1 MKAASKSGGNPMRE
15 IVIEKV
21 TMNIGVG
28 APGERLDHAKS
39 LIERL
44 SGGKAVETKA
54 HDRNP
59 TFKLRKGMPIGAKTT
74 LRGKKAVVFLEK
86 ALAAKKKVLK
96 EGNFDNRGNFSF
108 GIKEYIDFPGA
119 KYDPAIGMMGFDVCV
134 TLARRGGRVARRKV
148 AFAPIGVN
156 HVVTKE
162 EGMEYAKSKLNVSM
176 E

>member
-1 MKAASKSGGNPMRE
+1 MKAAQSENPMRE

-44 SGGKAVETKA
+44 TGSKAIETKA

-74 LRGKKAVVFLEK
+74 LRGKKASAFLDK
-86 ALAAKKKVLK
+86 ALASKKRVLK
-96 EGNFDNRGNFSF
+96 EGNFDSRGNFSF
-108 GIKEYIDFPGA
+108 GVKEYIDFPGA

-134 TLARRGGRVARRKV
+134 TLGRRGSRVARRKV
-148 AFAPIGVN
+148 AFAPVGKN

-162 EGMEYAKSKLNVSM
+162 EGMQYAKSKLNISM

>member
-1 MKAASKSGGNPMRE
+1 MASATKENPMRE
-15 IVIEKV
+15 ILIEKV

-28 APGERLDHAKS
+28 EPGERLEHAKS

-44 SGGKAVETKA
+44 SGSKAIETKA

-74 LRGKKAVVFLEK
+74 LRGKKASVFLDK
-86 ALAAKKKVLK
+86 ALASRKRVLS

-108 GIKEYIDFPGA
+108 GVKEYIDFPGA

-134 TLARRGGRVARRKV
+134 TLGRRGSRVSRRKV
-148 AFAPIGVN
+148 AFAPVGKN
-156 HVVTKE
+156 HVITRE
-162 EGMEYAKSKLNVSM
+162 EGVQYAQSKLNVSM

>member
-1 MKAASKSGGNPMRE
+1 MASATNENPMRA
-15 IVIEKV
+15 ILIEKV
-21 TMNIGVG
+21 TVNIGIG
-28 APGERLDHAKS
+28 EPGERLEHAKS

-44 SGGKAVETKA
+44 SGSKAIETKA

-74 LRGKKAVVFLEK
+74 LRGKKATTFLDK
-86 ALAAKKKVLK
+86 ALAAKKKTLK
-96 EGNFDNRGNFSF
+96 ESNFDNRGNFSF

-134 TLARRGGRVARRKV
+134 TLGRRGSRVSKRKV
-148 AFAPIGVN
+148 AFAPIGKK

-162 EGMEYAKSKLNVSM
+162 EGMEYAKGKLNVSM

>member
-1 MKAASKSGGNPMRE
+1 MAAASTENPMRE

-21 TMNIGVG
+21 TMNIGIG
-28 APGERLDHAKS
+28 EPGERLEHAKS

-44 SGGKAVETKA
+44 SGSKAIETKA

-74 LRGKKAVVFLEK
+74 LRGKKATAFLDK
-86 ALAAKKKVLK
+86 ALASRKRVLR

-108 GIKEYIDFPGA
+108 GVKEYIDFPGA
-119 KYDPAIGMMGFDVCV
+119 KYDPSIGMMGFDVCV
-134 TLARRGGRVARRKV
+134 TLGRRGSRVAKRKV
-148 AFAPIGVN
+148 AFAPVGKN

-162 EGMEYAKSKLNVSM
+162 EGMQYAKSKLNVSM